1 MTVDTDNGREH
12 GDVISAYYPDVIE
25 TSDDSPVLLSD
36 LLPGSFDSDG
46 GASGLRVVRIDG
58 CDTSSADPT
67 ELPGIR
73 VGDGDG
79 SGYILRRALDSQFV
93 FVPDVHYS
101 GVTTFTYT
109 IADDAGDEATIV
121 ATVSVQPAAL
131 IENQITFT
139 NGSLSVGVVEGTD
152 AAILGA
158 VAFNG
163 AFQRGGLEFRVF
175 EGETDAPSQRF
186 AITGDKLRALE
197 RLDSAADSLII
208 LRVGAYEGGSLIATS
223 ELTVEVHPEGTTA
236 SAVASGGVVSRISAA
251 AGLGLSA
258 VHFSADAAS
267 NGDQFHFMP
276 EVKSGFETATV
287 VAFRAPLEI
296 GEAPEMAPAAGKC
309 DYVADT
315 IDETS
320 KSDPSAQEGCDWFG
334 V

>member
-1 MTVDTDNGREH
+1 MTIDTDNGREQ

-25 TSDDSPVLLSD
+25 TSEESPVLLSD
-36 LLPGSFDSDG
+36 ILPGAFDSNG
-46 GASGLRVVRIDG
+46 TASGLRVVRIDG

-67 ELPGIR
+67 ALPGIR

-93 FVPDVHYS
+93 FVPDVDYS
-101 GVTTFTYT
+101 GITTFTYT

-121 ATVSVQPAAL
+121 ATVSVQATAL
-131 IENQITFT
+131 VENQITFS
-139 NGSLSVGVVEGTD
+139 NGALSVGIVEGTD

-163 AFQRGGLEFRVF
+163 AFQGGELEFRVF

-197 RLDSAADSLII
+197 RLDSATDSLIA
-208 LRVGAYEGGSLIATS
+208 LRVGAFEGGNLIATS
-223 ELTVEVHPEGTTA
+223 ELTIEVHPEGT
-236 SAVASGGVVSRISAA
+236 SANGRTPGGVSSPDSAA
-251 AGLGLSA
+251 AGMGSSA
-258 VHFSADAAS
+258 AHFSAGAAT

-276 EVKSGFETATV
+276 EVKSGFETTTV
-287 VAFRAPLEI
+287 VAFRAPLEF
-296 GEAPEMAPAAGKC
+296 GEVPETAPASGKVGPVAG
-309 DYVADT
+309 A
-315 IDETS
+315 IDDTS
-320 KSDPSAQEGCDWFG
+320 KSDPAAPDGSDWFG